1 MSKKIKELEL
11 SALRKLIGGVK
22 DFVILEPLKVDAATD
37 FEFRK
42 KLRAKKCK
50 VQLVK
55 NSLARKIFEE
65 GGLKVDVW
73 SGPTLLIWGADSVK
87 ALSNAVETTLKEVKK
102 DPKAADKFK
111 EKTAVADG
119 EAISI
124 AVAKTRPTRL
134 EAIGGV
140 LDAILGPGGAIAGAV
155 AGPAAQLVGILKAIE
170 EKAPAAGAETPAA
183 AEAPPVAG

>member
-11 SALRKLIGGVK
+11 SALRKSIGGVK
-22 DFVILEPLKVDAATD
+22 DFVILEPVKVDAATD

-42 KLRAKKCK
+42 KLREKKCK

-65 GGLKVDVW
+65 GGLKIDSW
-73 SGPTLLIWGADSVK
+73 AGPTLLIWGADSVK
-87 ALSNAVETTLKEVKK
+87 ELGTAVDGVLKELKK
-102 DPKAADKFK
+102 DPKAPEKFK

-119 EAISI
+119 QLVSL
-124 AVAKTRPTRL
+124 AVAKTLPTRK

-140 LDAILGPGGAIAGAV
+140 LDAILGPGASLAAALV
-155 AGPAAQLVGILKAIE
+155 GPATQLAGILKAIE
-170 EKAPAAGAETPAA
+170 EKAPAAGA
-183 AEAPPVAG
+183 AEAPAVEAPVAG